1 MGTEIAQM
9 YSHDILCVGHHAPG
23 KLFLGVVILGGNEAG
38 KRAARGKRTH
48 IGKPA
53 PFEQV
58 IPQVNFSG
66 ILSRS
71 FRRGRGK

>member
-9 YSHDILCVGHHAPG
+9 YSHDILCIGHHAPNR
-23 KLFLGVVILGGNEAG
+23 LFLGIVILGGNEAG
-38 KRAARGKRTH
+38 KRAVRGNRTH

-66 ILSRS
+66 SCPGA
-71 FRRGRGK
+71 FEGEGQ